1 MTETSEPLSTAEY
14 VAVNLEPTLLTPP
27 GAIFAQTLRDNLP
40 GILAW
45 GAGYSALIGLVTL
58 LYPILEENNTLL
70 GVVRGLGLMG
80 VGGSGSG
87 ALNIQT
93 MTSFAGYIAFE
104 ALTWAPLILSIYLI
118 PQALNAIAREEE
130 RGTLDIL
137 LSTPLPRWRLLAEK
151 AAAIA
156 ASLVGILLIMWVA
169 LVLSSQVVQADNFT
183 LYHATAG
190 IWHIL
195 PISLAILSLTL
206 LISVTTRT
214 SRSAGGLAAL
224 IILTSYFLRAITD
237 LIKDVPILHELSQL
251 SLFAYYRS
259 LTTLANGFQWGYDSV
274 LLSVAAVLFLV
285 ALWQF
290 RRRDIGV

>member
-1 MTETSEPLSTAEY
+1 MTEKSEPLSTAEY
-14 VAVNLEPTLLTPP
+14 VAVNLEPALLVPP
-27 GAIFAQTLRDNLP
+27 GVIFLQTLRDNLP

-45 GAGYSALIGLVTL
+45 GVGYSVLIGLVTL

-80 VGGSGSG
+80 VGGNSNI
-87 ALNIQT
+87 NIQT

-104 ALTWAPLILSIYLI
+104 ALSWAPLVLSIYLI
-118 PQALNAIAREEE
+118 PQALNAVSREEE

-137 LSTPLPRWRLLAEK
+137 LSTPLPRWRLLLEK
-151 AAAIA
+151 TAAIV
-156 ASLVGILLIMWVA
+156 ASLVGILAIMWVA
-169 LVLSSQVVQADNFT
+169 LVVSSEVVQAENFT
-183 LYHATAG
+183 VYHATAG

-195 PISLAILSLTL
+195 PISLTITALTL
-206 LISVTTRT
+206 LFSVTVRS

-224 IILTSYFLRAITD
+224 FILASYFLRAITD
-237 LIKDVPILHELSQL
+237 MVTGVPILQELAQL

-274 LLSVAAVLFLV
+274 LLSAAFILFAV

-290 RRRDIGV
+290 QKRDIGV

>member
-1 MTETSEPLSTAEY
+1 MTEKSEPLSTAEY
-14 VAVNLEPTLLTPP
+14 VAVNLEPTLLVPP
-27 GAIFAQTLRDNLP
+27 GAIFTQTLRDNLP

-80 VGGSGSG
+80 VGGNS
-87 ALNIQT
+87 AINIQT

-104 ALTWAPLILSIYLI
+104 ALSWAPLILSIYLI
-118 PQALNAIAREEE
+118 PQALNAVSREEE

-137 LSTPLPRWRLLAEK
+137 LSTPLPRWRLLLEK
-151 AAAIA
+151 TAAIV

-169 LVLSSQVVQADNFT
+169 LVISSQAVQADNFT
-183 LYHATAG
+183 ITHATAG

-195 PISLAILSLTL
+195 PISLAITALTL
-206 LISVTTRT
+206 LFSVTVRS

-224 IILTSYFLRAITD
+224 FILASYFLRAITD
-237 LIKDVPILHELSQL
+237 MVTGVPVLKDLAQL

-274 LLSVAAVLFLV
+274 LLGVAVILFAV

-290 RRRDIGV
+290 NHRDIGV

>member
-27 GAIFAQTLRDNLP
+27 GAIFGQALRDNLP

-45 GAGYSALIGLVTL
+45 GVGYSALIGLVTL
-58 LYPILEENNTLL
+58 LYPILQENNTLL

-80 VGGSGSG
+80 VGNG
-87 ALNIQT
+87 ASINIQT

-104 ALTWAPLILSIYLI
+104 ALSWAPLILSIYLI
-118 PQALNAIAREEE
+118 PQALNAVAREEE

-137 LSTPLPRWRLLAEK
+137 LSAPLPRWRLLAEK

-156 ASLVGILLIMWVA
+156 VSLAGILLIMWVA
-169 LVLSSQVVQADNFT
+169 LVLSTQVVQAEDFT

-195 PISLAILSLTL
+195 PISLAIVAITL
-206 LISVTTRT
+206 LISVTVRN

-224 IILTSYFLRAITD
+224 FVLTSYFIRAITD
-237 LIKDVPILHELSQL
+237 LIQDVPVLSQLSQL

-259 LTTLANGFQWGYDSV
+259 LTTLATGFQWGHDSV
-274 LLSVAAVLFLV
+274 LLGVTAIVFALT
-285 ALWQF
+285 LWQF
-290 RRRDIGV
+290 QRRDIGV

>member
-1 MTETSEPLSTAEY
+1 MTETSEPLTTAEY
-14 VAVNLEPTLLTPP
+14 VAVNLGPTLLTPP

-80 VGGSGSG
+80 VGGNG
-87 ALNIQT
+87 AINIQT

-104 ALTWAPLILSIYLI
+104 ALSWAPLILSIYLI
-118 PQALNAIAREEE
+118 PQALNAVAREEE

-156 ASLVGILLIMWVA
+156 VSLVGILLIMWVA

-195 PISLAILSLTL
+195 PISLAITALTL
-206 LISVTTRT
+206 LISVTVRN

-224 IILTSYFLRAITD
+224 FILTSYFLRAITD
-237 LIKDVPILHELSQL
+237 LIQDVPILHELSQL

-259 LTTLANGFQWGYDSV
+259 LTTLANGFQWGHDSV
-274 LLSVAAVLFLV
+274 LLSVAVILFLV